1 MNKVKRCIFLSR
13 CPSTLQVTSRTGW
26 TESTSVVTRQAGPLS
41 PCLISC
47 LDSLHESAHTYSL
60 FPHIPVLH
68 HLYRFP
74 SCSSVHVSV
83 WENVPF
89 FFVPSFNWAQL
100 LWLQLLLFL
109 LSYLF
114 YFLSYIH
121 WYCLKMLCTYFV
133 FGFGFVTFFID
144 FFKS

>member
-41 PCLISC
+41 LCLISC

-74 SCSSVHVSV
+74 SCSSVDVSV

-114 YFLSYIH
+114 YFFVIHPLVLPKNALYIFCFRVWVCDLFH
-121 WYCLKMLCTYFV
+121 WLF
-133 FGFGFVTFFID
+133 
-144 FFKS
+144 